1 MECTYCHGTNH
12 TRNRCYHLIG
22 FPPGK
27 TAVNSGKVV
36 AQMSISSQG
45 GNNNEIKDTYVDHN
59 AQTSYQIVN
68 TALNNAQYQQLL
80 QLLN

>member
-1 MECTYCHGTNH
+1 M
-12 TRNRCYHLIG
+12 
-22 FPPGK
+22 
-27 TAVNSGKVV
+27 NSGKVV